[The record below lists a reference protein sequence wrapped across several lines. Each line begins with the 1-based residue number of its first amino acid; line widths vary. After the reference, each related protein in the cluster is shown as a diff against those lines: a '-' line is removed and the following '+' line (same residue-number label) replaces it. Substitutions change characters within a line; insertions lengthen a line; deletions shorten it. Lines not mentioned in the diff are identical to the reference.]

1 MLKEEYLKKEYW
13 DNRASNILNQ
23 NLSFSDNINNY
34 YISRKINIIEYL
46 ITQINPNCIL
56 DLGCGSGAILNPL
69 VKNFNNI
76 IFYAIDFS
84 KENLKNIVDLPNV
97 IKIKTDSW
105 KIPLK
110 DLKIDF
116 LFCLDVFFHL
126 TLIQK
131 ANTLSEIFRVSNKY
145 YLNFRG
151 EELSSVFYYE
161 FMFRKLKIP
170 YIIKDELVLFYT
182 KRNELP
188 LKNYCSELL

>member
-69 VKNFNNI
+69 VKKFNNI